1 MMTADRPLSHLID
14 RLPNVRGRLRADE
27 PMARFTWFRVG
38 GPAEVLF
45 EPADMDDLCSFL
57 AARPKDVDVTVIGGT
72 SNILIRDGGIPGIVI
87 RLGKVF
93 AGIDVDRTRITAGAA
108 AADVN
113 VARRARD
120 VGLGGLEFMVG
131 IPGTIGGALRMN
143 AGAYGTEIRDV
154 FESATA
160 VDLDGTVHKLSVADM
175 GFGYRYSDV
184 PADYIFTEAVLHGT
198 DAEPADI
205 ARRMAEIS
213 ANREASQP
221 VRERTGGS
229 TFANPEGQKS
239 WQLIDA
245 AECRGLRIGGAMVS
259 DAHCNFLINV
269 ENASARDLE
278 SLGEEVR
285 RRVKETQ
292 GVDLHWEIRRL
303 GVPAASDFTEVTS

>member
-1 MMTADRPLSHLID
+1 MMPANRTLPHLID
-14 RLPNVRGRLRADE
+14 HLPNVRGRLRADE

-57 AARPKDVDVTVIGGT
+57 AARPKHVDITVIGGT

-87 RLGKVF
+87 RLGKTF
-93 AGIDVDRTRITAGAA
+93 AGIDVDRTRIQVGAA

-120 VGLGGLEFMVG
+120 VGLGGFEFMGG

-143 AGAYGTEIRDV
+143 AGAYGAEISDV

-160 VDLDGTVHKLSVADM
+160 VDLDGTVHKLSIADM
-175 GFGYRYSDV
+175 GFAYRHCDV
-184 PADYIFTEAVLHGT
+184 PADYIFTEAVLTGT

-229 TFANPEGQKS
+229 TFANPEGRKS
-239 WQLIDA
+239 WQLIDSA
-245 AECRGLRIGGAMVS
+245 GCRGLRIGGAMVS

-269 ENASARDLE
+269 ENATAQDLE

-303 GVPAASDFTEVTS
+303 GVPAASDLTEVTS

>member
-1 MMTADRPLSHLID
+1 MMPANRTLPHLID
-14 RLPNVRGRLRADE
+14 HLPNVRGRLRADE

-57 AARPKDVDVTVIGGT
+57 AARPKHVDITVIGGT

-87 RLGKVF
+87 RLGKTF
-93 AGIDVDRTRITAGAA
+93 AGIDVDRTRIQVGAA

-131 IPGTIGGALRMN
+131 IPGTIGALRMN
-143 AGAYGTEIRDV
+143 AGAYGAEISDV

-160 VDLDGTVHKLSVADM
+160 VDLDGTVHKLSIADM
-175 GFGYRYSDV
+175 GFAYRHCDV
-184 PADYIFTEAVLHGT
+184 PADYIFTEAVLTGT

-229 TFANPEGQKS
+229 TFANPEGRKS
-239 WQLIDA
+239 WQLIDSA
-245 AECRGLRIGGAMVS
+245 GCRGLRIGGAMVS

-269 ENASARDLE
+269 ENATAQDLE

-303 GVPAASDFTEVTS
+303 GVPAASDLTEVTS